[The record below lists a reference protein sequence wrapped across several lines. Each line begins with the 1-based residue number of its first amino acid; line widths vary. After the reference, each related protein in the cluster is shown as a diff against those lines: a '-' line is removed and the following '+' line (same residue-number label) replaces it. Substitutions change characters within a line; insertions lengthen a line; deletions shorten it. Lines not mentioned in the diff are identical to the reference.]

1 VSDDGHGPGGHGE
14 DGAASVEV
22 VDDPDRSRYQASI
35 DGTPAGFA
43 AYRLQGDHV
52 VFTHTE
58 VDPAFEGKGVGSAL
72 ARAAL
77 DDVRSRGLGVVA
89 MCPFVSAYIRRH
101 PEYGDLL
108 TR

>member
-1 VSDDGHGPGGHGE
+1 VSDSE
-14 DGAASVEV
+14 AEVEV
-22 VDDPDRSRYQASI
+22 VDDPDRSRYQARVAGES
-35 DGTPAGFA
+35 AGFA
-43 AYRLQGDHV
+43 AYRLRGDHII

-58 VDPAFEGKGVGSAL
+58 VDPAYEGKGVGSAL

-77 DDVRSRGLGVVA
+77 DDVRERGLGVVA

-108 TR
+108 R